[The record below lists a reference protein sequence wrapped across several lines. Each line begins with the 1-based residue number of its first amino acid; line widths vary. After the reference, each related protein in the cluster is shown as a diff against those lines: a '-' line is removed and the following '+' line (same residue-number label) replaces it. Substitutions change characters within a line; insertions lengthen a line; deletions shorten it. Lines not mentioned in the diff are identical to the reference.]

1 MDQEQNDRGTDAKRT
16 AAHRGCA
23 GLGQTRPNVSGVAS
37 SIDGPK
43 VCSQSY
49 VYDEGKAI
57 APTFLAPAGHSGAT
71 LQAFIAR
78 LREYEP
84 GLADLVWIAIT
95 PFNGTLPSMVRC
107 DGCHLF
113 FRVCD
118 FTCGWMHWGL
128 NDEFFLPSSSDA
140 QGKKERDR
148 RWVARACRAPACRRR
163 VLDPRTATAIPMR
176 YGVRLLP
183 APSGA
188 GEEARVVVPTL
199 RHTGASPGHF

>member
-16 AAHRGCA
+16 AAHSGCA

-37 SIDGPK
+37 SIDDPK
-43 VCSQSY
+43 VPQAH

-71 LQAFIAR
+71 LQAFINL
-78 LREYEP
+78 LRAYEP
-84 GLADLVWIAIT
+84 GLADLVWTTIT
-95 PFNGTLPSMVRC
+95 PNGTLPSMVRC

-113 FRVCD
+113 FRACD

-128 NDEFFLPSSSDA
+128 NNEFFLPLSSHA

-148 RWVARACRAPACRRR
+148 RWVARACRALACRER
-163 VLDPRTATAIPMR
+163 VEDHRTATAIPPM
-176 YGVRLLP
+176 
-183 APSGA
+183 
-188 GEEARVVVPTL
+188 
-199 RHTGASPGHF
+199 